1 MTAADDRA
9 PAGTCDADPSCVHV
23 PCFQVQ
29 LEAARPRKAHRQ
41 SNACAYHVAD
51 IIQSLGAWAAKRA
64 LADGQL
70 TILAIEPAAD
80 GRRPG
85 EPGEPGG
92 PADPGIPDRFDL
104 HGFAFSTIPLTA
116 YRLDPEATA
125 GSNPA
130 SPAEPES

>member
-1 MTAADDRA
+1 MTPADDRA
-9 PAGTCDADPSCVHV
+9 SAGTCDADPHCVHV

-29 LEAARPRKAHRQ
+29 LEAGRPRKAHRQ

-70 TILAIEPAAD
+70 TILAIEPTAD
-80 GRRPG
+80 GRLPV
-85 EPGEPGG
+85 G
-92 PADPGIPDRFDL
+92 PAGPGIPDRFDL

-116 YRLDPEATA
+116 YRLDPDATA
-125 GSNPA
+125 GVN
-130 SPAEPES
+130 PAEPES